1 MYISWGAK
9 RIMQTRKYLERGI
22 EPANAIGYQ
31 GEIGRFMRVDQSCD
45 ATDFG
50 VVRLSGIASGPLF
63 MDFTR
68 NFRKRFSV
76 QYQDIE
82 SLLSDGWV
90 VA

>member
-1 MYISWGAK
+1 
-9 RIMQTRKYLERGI
+9 
-22 EPANAIGYQ
+22 
-31 GEIGRFMRVDQSCD
+31 MRVDQSCD

-50 VVRLSGIASGPLF
+50 VIRLSGIASGPLS

-68 NFRKRFSV
+68 NFRKQFCV